1 MNINIALSVVVLI
14 ATDRKYYYTYVLDR
28 IGSLLGVEC
37 RSINLS

>member
-14 ATDRKYYYTYVLDR
+14 ATDRKYYTYVLDR